1 MVHSVDLKPVCHE
14 PVLTT
19 EQRSEVPWIPSHS
32 RLSIP
37 IHIPFSLLLILI
49 FIPVDLPYQI
59 SFLSR
64 KNSHI
69 SLLHLLVL

>member
-1 MVHSVDLKPVCHE
+1 MVHSVDLKPVCHK
-14 PVLTT
+14 PVSNHGTW
-19 EQRSEVPWIPSHS
+19 SDVPWIPS

-49 FIPVDLPYQI
+49 FIPVDHPYQI

-64 KNSHI
+64 KNSRV